1 MEINLQSSKI
11 MKLKAIFLFSIFLAG
26 CQPQS
31 KDEQYRHTICQSLIE
46 GYLKMTN
53 QQDYKME
60 QSTDDKTSTISHY
73 QYKRNNSNEVVMVNS
88 VYSKL
93 YFNCREQQKSY
104 FLSQHSSQGQMT
116 PLLEVHFP
124 TDSYTTFRERF

>member
-1 MEINLQSSKI
+1 
-11 MKLKAIFLFSIFLAG
+11 MKLKAILLFTIVLAG
-26 CQPQS
+26 CQQQP
-31 KDEQYRHTICQSLIE
+31 KDEQYRHTVCQSLIE

-60 QSTDDKTSTISHY
+60 QRTDEKTSTISHY
-73 QYKRNNSNEVVMVNS
+73 QYKRNSSNEVVMVNS
-88 VYSKL
+88 VYSTL
-93 YFNCREQQKSY
+93 YFSCQQQQKSY
-104 FLSQHSSQGQMT
+104 FLSQHSSQGQTT

>member
-1 MEINLQSSKI
+1 
-11 MKLKAIFLFSIFLAG
+11 MKLTAILLFTIVLAG
-26 CQPQS
+26 CQQQP
-31 KDEQYRHTICQSLIE
+31 KDEQYRHTVCQSLIE

-60 QSTDDKTSTISHY
+60 QRTDDETSTISHY
-73 QYKRNNSNEVVMVNS
+73 QYKRTSSNEVVMVNS
-88 VYSKL
+88 VYSTL
-93 YFNCREQQKSY
+93 YFSCREHQKSY
-104 FLSQHSSQGQMT
+104 FLSQHSSQGQTT

>member
-1 MEINLQSSKI
+1 
-11 MKLKAIFLFSIFLAG
+11 MKLKAILLFTIVLAG
-26 CQPQS
+26 CQQQP
-31 KDEQYRHTICQSLIE
+31 KDEQYRHTVCQSLIE

-60 QSTDDKTSTISHY
+60 QHTDEKTSTISHY
-73 QYKRNNSNEVVMVNS
+73 QYKRNSSNEVVMVNS
-88 VYSKL
+88 VYSTL
-93 YFNCREQQKSY
+93 YFSCREHQKSY
-104 FLSQHSSQGQMT
+104 FLSQHSSQGQTT

>member
-1 MEINLQSSKI
+1 
-11 MKLKAIFLFSIFLAG
+11 MKLKAILLFTIVLAG
-26 CQPQS
+26 CQQQP
-31 KDEQYRHTICQSLIE
+31 KDEQYRHTVCQSLIE

-60 QSTDDKTSTISHY
+60 QRTDEKTSTISHY
-73 QYKRNNSNEVVMVNS
+73 QYKRNSSNEVVMVNS
-88 VYSKL
+88 VYSTL
-93 YFNCREQQKSY
+93 YFSCREHQKSY
-104 FLSQHSSQGQMT
+104 FLSQHSSQGQTT

>member
-1 MEINLQSSKI
+1 
-11 MKLKAIFLFSIFLAG
+11 MKLKGILLFTIVLAG
-26 CQPQS
+26 CQQQP
-31 KDEQYRHTICQSLIE
+31 KDEQYRHTVCQSLIE

-60 QSTDDKTSTISHY
+60 QRTDDETSTISHY
-73 QYKRNNSNEVVMVNS
+73 QYKRNSSNEVVMVNS
-88 VYSKL
+88 VYSTL
-93 YFNCREQQKSY
+93 YFSCREHQKSY
-104 FLSQHSSQGQMT
+104 FLSQHSSQGQTT

>member
-1 MEINLQSSKI
+1 
-11 MKLKAIFLFSIFLAG
+11 MKLKVILLFTIVLAG
-26 CQPQS
+26 CQQQP
-31 KDEQYRHTICQSLIE
+31 KDEQYRHTVCQSLIE

-60 QSTDDKTSTISHY
+60 QRTDAETNAISHY
-73 QYKRNNSNEVVMVNS
+73 QYKRNSSNEVVMVNS

-93 YFNCREQQKSY
+93 YFSCREHQKSY
-104 FLSQHSSQGQMT
+104 FLSQHSSQGQTT

>member
-1 MEINLQSSKI
+1 
-11 MKLKAIFLFSIFLAG
+11 MKLKAILLFTIVLAG
-26 CQPQS
+26 CQQQP
-31 KDEQYRHTICQSLIE
+31 KDEQYRHTVCQSLIE

-60 QSTDDKTSTISHY
+60 QRTDEKTITISHY
-73 QYKRNNSNEVVMVNS
+73 QYKRNSSNEVVIVNS
-88 VYSKL
+88 VYSTL
-93 YFNCREQQKSY
+93 YFSCREHQKSY
-104 FLSQHSSQGQMT
+104 FLSQHSSQGQTT

>member
-1 MEINLQSSKI
+1 
-11 MKLKAIFLFSIFLAG
+11 MKLKAILLFTIVLAG
-26 CQPQS
+26 CQQQP
-31 KDEQYRHTICQSLIE
+31 KDEQYRHTVCKSLIE

-60 QSTDDKTSTISHY
+60 QRTDDETNVISHY
-73 QYKRNNSNEVVMVNS
+73 QYKRNSSNEVVMVNS
-88 VYSKL
+88 VYSTL
-93 YFNCREQQKSY
+93 YFSCREHQKSY
-104 FLSQHSSQGQMT
+104 FLSQHSSQGQTT